1 MLATVKKGV
10 VLQKPNTY
18 RMESAD
24 KFEIFLKLCKYIF
37 VLLLVLKIT
46 GVLSIS
52 YWIVFTPILIP
63 ILIIMYELGAFN
75 N

>member
-1 MLATVKKGV
+1 LLATVKKGV